1 MKKKTLSVLA
11 MWVLAISFLFTAC
24 GGKEEENYGSFP
36 KNPIKNS
43 RNQSDDGRGDNVN
56 DTDTWEEAGVYIPTD
71 SKSEWQ
77 YLEILEDGTFTL
89 YGENADIGGWLEY
102 DEEYNAVYAYEDA
115 GTSCLFET
123 VDDEKVYLAAY
134 GYFERNGMDNVWF
147 FEEESTESR
156 TNGNGG
162 KRLTEDDEPAPSG
175 GGGKRLTEDDEP
187 RDEYYDWNPELYQH
201 DVAEFAGTWYYEGD
215 PAAEMFIVID
225 EYGNWSYYQ
234 RAKGDAEATE
244 MDYGTF
250 RYSMEEGSVYYADSS
265 LYDNVTYK
273 LFEFDNGILV
283 WGDDGV
289 YELAE

>member
-89 YGENADIGGWLEY
+89 YGENADISGWLEY

-123 VDDEKVYLAAY
+123 VDADRK
-134 GYFERNGMDNVWF
+134 
-147 FEEESTESR
+147 
-156 TNGNGG
+156 
-162 KRLTEDDEPAPSG
+162 
-175 GGGKRLTEDDEP
+175 
-187 RDEYYDWNPELYQH
+187 
-201 DVAEFAGTWYYEGD
+201 
-215 PAAEMFIVID
+215 
-225 EYGNWSYYQ
+225 
-234 RAKGDAEATE
+234 
-244 MDYGTF
+244 
-250 RYSMEEGSVYYADSS
+250 SV
-265 LYDNVTYK
+265 V
-273 LFEFDNGILV
+273 
-283 WGDDGV
+283 
-289 YELAE
+289 